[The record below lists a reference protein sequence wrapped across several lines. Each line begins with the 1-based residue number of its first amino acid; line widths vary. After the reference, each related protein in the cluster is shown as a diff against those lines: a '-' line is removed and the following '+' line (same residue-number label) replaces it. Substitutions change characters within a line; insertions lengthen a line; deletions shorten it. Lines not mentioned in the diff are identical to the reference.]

1 MLNLLYIMVKDL
13 VNFVFR
19 IPKLFLIM
27 IFSLLLSNF
36 GMLFMFNLNEQM
48 HLQRL
53 QYDLSTK
60 TYSLHLNSDI
70 DKNLL
75 YRAVKAIMIDRNLPE
90 VLSVTYQM
98 VSNRLNIIGYY
109 RDEEFDDW
117 QLYLRFGRDFTAEE
131 LNTSDDLAIVSDGVL
146 AMYPALPIPPVG
158 AQIRLLDIDFT
169 IIGVTGMRSR
179 LDLYL
184 PYKTF
189 EKYGFNPN
197 TVHLIFSQ
205 RLTENQLNHLNET
218 LRGFSTEVKVTVLD
232 SINRA
237 IQRLYYQG
245 VAVVFFVI
253 LIAVANITSIFSY
266 WLRLNRR
273 QYLTYRICGATTMT
287 ITFLIIA
294 ELMLIST
301 AMFLLAVVFY
311 RILTP
316 TLLQGVVGYLYS
328 WNFILKTYLIYHG
341 CILLS
346 EIKKVIELINATSLV
361 SQAQMEGYW

>member
-117 QLYLRFGRDFTAEE
+117 QLYLRLGRDFTAEE
-131 LNTSDDLAIVSDGVL
+131 LNTSDDLAIS
-146 AMYPALPIPPVG
+146 
-158 AQIRLLDIDFT
+158 
-169 IIGVTGMRSR
+169 
-179 LDLYL
+179 
-184 PYKTF
+184 
-189 EKYGFNPN
+189 
-197 TVHLIFSQ
+197 
-205 RLTENQLNHLNET
+205 LT
-218 LRGFSTEVKVTVLD
+218 
-232 SINRA
+232 
-237 IQRLYYQG
+237 
-245 VAVVFFVI
+245 
-253 LIAVANITSIFSY
+253 
-266 WLRLNRR
+266 
-273 QYLTYRICGATTMT
+273 
-287 ITFLIIA
+287 
-294 ELMLIST
+294 
-301 AMFLLAVVFY
+301 
-311 RILTP
+311 
-316 TLLQGVVGYLYS
+316 
-328 WNFILKTYLIYHG
+328 
-341 CILLS
+341 
-346 EIKKVIELINATSLV
+346 
-361 SQAQMEGYW
+361 